1 MRCKTLIL
9 YYNFFVNA
17 ACYYGLSMNIG
28 DLGGDIF
35 LNFSISGLRL
45 CYTFRVISMS
55 SPFYNS
61 VEDLDPKDPYNFKD
75 PDSKYFPRIR
85 IQNIFHGS
93 GFKIFSTDTDMDL
106 DLNIQLLTS
115 LPPHSY
121 SLTPH
126 PHSFPS
132 THFLSHPSHLL
143 PHTSPLVPHS
153 SSLTPHP

>member
-1 MRCKTLIL
+1 MQDPDPLLQLLCERCLL
-9 YYNFFVNA
+9 LRSLHEHWGPGRRHFPQLFH
-17 ACYYGLSMNIG
+17 LRS
-28 DLGGDIF
+28 
-35 LNFSISGLRL
+35 LRL

-61 VEDLDPKDPYNFKD
+61 VEDPDPKDPYNFKD
-75 PDSKYFPRIR
+75 LIR
-85 IQNIFHGS
+85 NIFHGS

-115 LPPHSY
+115 LPPHSN

-132 THFLSHPSHLL
+132 TH
-143 PHTSPLVPHS
+143 
-153 SSLTPHP
+153 SLTPPLLHLISPHSRLLLPQFK